1 MSGQTPTPAAQD
13 TRNQRQIQADDAR
26 RRLIEAAGAL
36 FAERGYADSS
46 VAAIG
51 DAAGASRGLVN
62 HHFGSKENLLW
73 AVIEAHIFEWEHDV
87 VAPAIAGKR
96 GLDALHAMIF
106 AHLELAQT
114 KPERMLLLYR
124 LMGEALDPRNQLN
137 DEFSELH
144 QRWRA
149 LGKHWWD
156 EGVEDGQ
163 IDPSIDQDANASL
176 IIGSVRGMTFDWLI
190 APGSFDLEA
199 AYQQFWAMLVQFLKP
214 A

>member
-1 MSGQTPTPAAQD
+1 MSAQTHTPADD

-26 RRLIEAAGAL
+26 RRLIEAASTL

-73 AVIEAHIFEWEHDV
+73 AVIEAHIFEWEHGV

-96 GLDALHAMIF
+96 GLGALRAMIF

-114 KPERMLLLYR
+114 KPERMRLLYR
-124 LMGEALDPRNQLN
+124 LMGEALDPRNDLQEEFAQLHN
-137 DEFSELH
+137 
-144 QRWRA
+144 RWRA

-156 EGVEDGQ
+156 EGIEDGQ
-163 IDPSIDQDANASL
+163 IDPAIDQDANASL

-190 APGSFDLEA
+190 APESFDLAA
-199 AYQQFWAMLVQFLKP
+199 AYEQFWDMLVQFLSP
-214 A
+214 R